1 MARAFAPSVH
11 CVSQKRS
18 AFQTRSCLFLAVLA
32 TAGVVAFTA
41 GEAQA
46 VYLDPD
52 GKGQALIFPYYT
64 AQSVGSAAFNTYIS
78 LINNEAGAKVLRVR
92 FREGR
97 NAREV
102 AAFNLYL
109 GGGDLWTAALV
120 PDGQG
125 TRLVTADLSCM
136 NGPFPA
142 GQVSSLTFSN
152 VGYTGTS
159 GDGLG
164 SGLDR
169 TREGYIE
176 VIEMAS
182 LTGQSQ
188 FDVTPVS
195 EGAAP
200 PNCAAVQGTTVNLQL
215 DAPRGGLSGR
225 ATLINVLNGMDFTM
239 PADALAA
246 LTTQPF
252 YRDFSDPY
260 PDFDSAE
267 VTPVSHFLVSGR
279 SYRATWAGG
288 VDAVSAVLSKR
299 SISNETIL
307 DSGSNSHTEWVVT
320 LPMRRFHATRYGSP
334 PQAHPAAPL
343 AGLPYRLEW
352 RARDGGAAVLVDACG
367 VLCPPATF
375 EVSPRLP
382 WAANVVTFARGSGA
396 SSENISVS
404 EVLGSTNATRLT
416 LPSAAAGGFGV
427 MDFAGQGPTLAMQT
441 ATSISIAD
449 GGVSQSAGSIAGIQA
464 LGFMVRTF
472 ENGFLSCGS
481 TLCQGNYGGSFP
493 HIGRASAV
501 EP

>member
-1 MARAFAPSVH
+1 MSITSAVH
-11 CVSQKRS
+11 CVSQTRS
-18 AFQTRSCLFLAVLA
+18 AFQRRSSLFRAVLA
-32 TAGVVAFTA
+32 TVGVIAFTA
-41 GEAQA
+41 GEAQG

-109 GGGDLWTAALV
+109 GGGDLWTAAVV

-142 GQVSSLTFSN
+142 GQGSSFTFSSLD
-152 VGYTGTS
+152 YTEAN

-182 LTGQSQ
+182 LVGQSQ
-188 FDVTPVS
+188 MDVTPVS

-200 PNCAAVQGTTVNLQL
+200 PNCAAVQGATVNLQL

-225 ATLINVLNGMDFTM
+225 VTLINVLNGMDFTM

-246 LTTQPF
+246 LTSQPF
-252 YRDFSDPY
+252 YRDFNDPY
-260 PDFDSAE
+260 PDFNSTE
-267 VTPVSHFLVSGR
+267 VTPLSHFFVNGR
-279 SYRATWAGG
+279 SYRATWASG
-288 VDAVSAVLSKR
+288 VDAVGSVLSKR

-320 LPMRRFHATRYGSP
+320 LPMRRFYATRYGNP
-334 PQAHPAAPL
+334 PQAYPAAPL

-352 RARDGGAAVLVDACG
+352 RARDGGAAILIDACG

-427 MDFAGQGPTLAMQT
+427 MDFAGQGPTFALQT

-449 GGVSQSAGSIAGIQA
+449 GTVSQSVGSIRGVQA

-472 ENGFLSCGS
+472 QNGFLSCGS
-481 TLCQGNYGGSFP
+481 VACQGNYGGSFP

-501 EP
+501 E